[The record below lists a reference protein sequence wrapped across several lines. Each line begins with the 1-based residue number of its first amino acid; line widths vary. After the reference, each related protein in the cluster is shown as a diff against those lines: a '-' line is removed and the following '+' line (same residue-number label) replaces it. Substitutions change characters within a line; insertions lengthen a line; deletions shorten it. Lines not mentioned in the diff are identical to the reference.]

1 MGKMLYLNEKNEFY
15 IMMDDS
21 LYRINLGSMSVKK
34 VVEGLSTGSYCASES
49 NRYFAWVDSANQ
61 YSSNTIKVMDL
72 KSGKTFEVK
81 KGDEPV
87 STSAWLHKV
96 RISYMDAMLL
106 CGL

>member
-1 MGKMLYLNEKNEFY
+1 
-15 IMMDDS
+15 MMDDS

-72 KSGKTFEVK
+72 KNGKTFEIK
-81 KGDEPV
+81 RAT
-87 STSAWLHKV
+87 TSICVPLGFIGEDFILSD
-96 RISYMDAMLL
+96 RRMLL
-106 CGL
+106 MWSLMQPETQHFR